1 MEMDLYKITNT
12 AHEAIHDWI
21 DKTVDASWKALATEG
36 STGREIIQALRRNV
50 SQSDVEIIA
59 RASRAYLDALKAAYR
74 SIDP

>member
-36 STGREIIQALRRNV
+36 STGREVIQALRRNV
-50 SQSDVEIIA
+50 S
-59 RASRAYLDALKAAYR
+59 
-74 SIDP
+74 